1 MLKVWK
7 IIRIPLF
14 LLAFGGIIAFTLTH
28 NKEKA
33 KETAKIAE
41 KTVDTYPVS
50 LASAGFENFE
60 GNFNLTGNLE
70 PNRELNFA
78 SEVAG
83 RVTAVYFEKGSGVGE
98 GQTLVKLDDE
108 GIQRELKIANLT
120 LEKRKKDFERVE
132 NLAKSQVGTMAQYD
146 DTKYALQ
153 TAEQQVEALKE
164 RLAKTIIKAPITGIV
179 SRKAIEKGSYLAPNA
194 PIADITDI
202 SRLKMIIKV
211 SENEL
216 LKIQQGQAV
225 KIKIDAYPDA
235 DFNGI
240 VTNLAVKA
248 DASKRYEVELQVNNT
263 AGASL
268 RGGLF
273 GVVYFQFAKSG
284 SALMIPRKAIVGSIQ
299 DAHVFVVENGT
310 ANMRKVK
317 VGTIKNDKIEVTEG
331 LKENE
336 RVVITGQINLQDKSK
351 VTEIK

>member
-1 MLKVWK
+1 MLKLWK
-7 IIRIPLF
+7 IVRIPLF
-14 LLAFGGIIAFTLTH
+14 LVAFVAVIAFTLTH

-50 LASAGFENFE
+50 LVGASIENFE

-78 SEVAG
+78 SETAG
-83 RVTAVYFEKGSGVGE
+83 RTIAVYFEKGSFVSE
-98 GQTLVKLDDE
+98 GQMLVKLDDE
-108 GIQRELKIANLT
+108 TIQRELKIANIT

-132 NLAKSQVGTMAQYD
+132 NLAKSSVGTMAQYD

-164 RLAKTIIKAPITGIV
+164 RLAKTIIKSPISGVV
-179 SRKAIEKGSYLAPNA
+179 SRKAIEKGSYLAPNV

-211 SENEL
+211 SESEL
-216 LKIQQGQAV
+216 MKIQQGQAV
-225 KIKIDAYPDA
+225 KIKIDAYPEA
-235 DFNGI
+235 DFSGV

-248 DASKRYEVELQVNNT
+248 DNSKRYEVEIQVNNST
-263 AGASL
+263 GASL

-299 DAHVFVVENGT
+299 DAQVFVVENGV
-310 ANMRKVK
+310 AFARKVK
-317 VGTIKNDKIEVTEG
+317 VGTVKNDKIEVVEG
-331 LKENE
+331 LKDGEK
-336 RVVITGQINLQDKSK
+336 VVVTGQINLQDKTK